1 MKRLPE
7 LLAPAANVECVVAAF
22 DHGADAVYIGV
33 GPYNLRGRS
42 RSASV
47 EDLAQTLA
55 IASEKGKRVYVALN
69 TMPNDDAITGIR
81 TLLES
86 LTERS
91 CVPHAFIVS
100 DPGIMSLCRAQL
112 PGVAL
117 HLSTQT
123 GTFNRESV
131 EFWAGAGIARI
142 VVPRELSLVQ
152 IERLCTASHI
162 EMEAFV
168 HGAMCMSI
176 SGRCLLGVYT
186 GRRHPNQGD
195 CPQPCR
201 TLYRVSP
208 LHDNQ
213 TETDEWFD
221 VEEREPEQGAIE
233 RAFLFNSKDL
243 CCLDILDKLVATGV
257 SSLKIEGRNRSL
269 HYVSSV
275 VKVYRAALDSL
286 VTGKVYKASPEWRE
300 ELDRLDHRP
309 YTTGFY
315 AGEYALQDTAA
326 NRPLPQTRIVGVVRE
341 FAAGR
346 GALVDVKNPF
356 DKGDAL
362 NVLPLNTKKMPY
374 EMIVRGIR
382 DIDGNPADRAIT
394 NRIVILEVDA
404 PILATGDLL
413 RKA

>member
-1 MKRLPE
+1 MILLPE
-7 LLAPAANVECVVAAF
+7 LLAPAANVECAVAAF
-22 DHGADAVYIGV
+22 DHGADAIYIGV

-47 EDLAQTLA
+47 EDLAHTLA
-55 IASEKGKRVYVALN
+55 IASEKGRRVYVALN
-69 TMPNDDAITGIR
+69 TMPNDDAIPGIR
-81 TLLES
+81 ALLES
-86 LTERS
+86 FAQRS
-91 CVPHAFIVS
+91 CLPHAFIVS
-100 DPGIMSLCRAQL
+100 DPGVVSLCRARL

-131 EFWAGAGIARI
+131 EFWAGSGIARI

-152 IERLCTASHI
+152 IERLCAVRHV

-208 LHDNQ
+208 LHDNR
-213 TETDEWFD
+213 TETGEWYD
-221 VEEREPEQGAIE
+221 VEESGQEGGAVE

-243 CCLDILDKLVATGV
+243 CCLDILDKLVSTGL

-286 VTGKVYKASPEWRE
+286 VSGEPYTVSPEWRE

-326 NRPLPQTRIVGVVRE
+326 NRPLPQTRVVGVVRE
-341 FAAGR
+341 LASGR

-356 DKGDAL
+356 DKGDVL
-362 NVLPLNTKKMPY
+362 NVLPLNAKKCPMKW
-374 EMIVRGIR
+374 
-382 DIDGNPADRAIT
+382 
-394 NRIVILEVDA
+394 LC
-404 PILATGDLL
+404 
-413 RKA
+413 KQ